1 MCVCRKPIKP
11 GWTLRGPGPFPATMS
26 AAPAVYEIE
35 VGGVGAG
42 AAAPALNDSMGSIA
56 HGIGRVQRRLPH
68 RGSTLGR
75 RRRRHPPGRS
85 WPCGGFFNSLHVA
98 RPAHSREDLREDLRE
113 DTSSGKRLF
122 GSSHRNASPGCSDNS
137 SKSQAWHRSSMLRRS
152 MPRTPFTSRA
162 TSSPP

>member
-1 MCVCRKPIKP
+1 
-11 GWTLRGPGPFPATMS
+11 MS

-98 RPAHSREDLREDLRE
+98 RPAHFTNVRRVEGIAIEII
-113 DTSSGKRLF
+113 
-122 GSSHRNASPGCSDNS
+122 SD
-137 SKSQAWHRSSMLRRS
+137 RRIEPS
-152 MPRTPFTSRA
+152 DVTLSLCNGRMYAMT
-162 TSSPP
+162 